1 MFKVGIYQYLLI
13 SNNMESIPVFS
24 PEAKSF
30 QHGKYLHY
38 KGGEYQTHF
47 IARSSETLEEMIVY
61 QDLREPE
68 KVWCRPLKLFLESV
82 EVGGEMVSRFSKIN

>member
-1 MFKVGIYQYLLI
+1 
-13 SNNMESIPVFS
+13 MEHIPAFS
-24 PEAKSF
+24 SEAKNF
-30 QHGKYLHY
+30 QHGRYRHY

-61 QDLREPE
+61 QDLHEPE

-82 EVGGEMVSRFSKIN
+82 NVNGSVIPRFSKMNS

>member
-1 MFKVGIYQYLLI
+1 
-13 SNNMESIPVFS
+13 MENIPALS
-24 PEAKSF
+24 PEAKNF
-30 QHGKYLHY
+30 QHGRYRHY

-68 KVWCRPLKLFLESV
+68 KVWCRPLTLFLESV
-82 EVGGEMVSRFSKIN
+82 EVDGKIIPRFDKIN